1 MTTEE
6 LEDIYGPL
14 YRYSEHKMGDTITFS
29 DPATDE
35 QYRAKI
41 LWVQA
46 PGQRVEGGQH
56 HPAKYIVDER
66 DPDTGQLFA
75 VEPSNVLR

>member
-1 MTTEE
+1 MTPEE

-14 YRYSEHKMGDTITFS
+14 YRFSDHKIGDVITFS

-35 QYRAKI
+35 QYRAAI

-46 PGQRVEGGQH
+46 PGQRIEGGQH
-56 HPAKYIVDER
+56 HTMKYIMNER

-75 VEPSNVLR
+75 VEPSDVLR